1 MKIKRPFIFMYKLYA
16 KFYLY
21 DVNTKMLVGI
31 SKNLYEFLNNMD
43 QEEYVIIPDDL
54 ENEVN
59 RLLKY
64 NIFNEPNF
72 DYEIEYPQCEYI
84 EDILNNCMRTITLQV
99 TQNCNLRC
107 KYCVYSGS
115 YENRIHTNKRMSFET
130 AQKAIEFLHEHS
142 SLSAAVSIGFYGGEP
157 LLEIELIKK
166 CVDYAKK
173 IFDGKDLSFTMT
185 TNATLLTETIMDFLV
200 ENNFYVTISFDGP
213 QKIQDKNRVL
223 ADGKQGSFNIVMK
236 NVEQFLGKY
245 PEFSEHINFN
255 AVLDPTNDF
264 ECSNEFFMNYDTVQK
279 NKARGVLIS
288 TDGLKKELERDEAF
302 TIAYEYEMF
311 KNFLW
316 SCGKIKEVGSKL
328 TVSYLEQLEQLV
340 VDRAIGLEKNKKY
353 AHPGGPCLIGV
364 HKFFVSAEG
373 NFYPCER
380 VDESIECTRIGN
392 LEEGFDF
399 ERIKMLLNIGKLTEN
414 ECKQCWAFQFCTQCF
429 RSAVDGECLSKS
441 KRLSKCKA
449 TRYNAEQSLKNY
461 IVLKEYGSTFGRRLR
476 EEMDT

>member
-1 MKIKRPFIFMYKLYA
+1 MKIKRPFIFVYKLYA

-31 SKNLYEFLNNMD
+31 SKKLYELLNNMD
-43 QEEYVIIPDDL
+43 QEEYIIIPSVL

-64 NIFNEPNF
+64 DIFNEPKF

-84 EDILNNCMRTITLQV
+84 EDILKNCMRTITLQV

-130 AQKAIEFLHEHS
+130 AQKAIDFLHDHS

-157 LLEIELIKK
+157 LLEIDLIKK

-223 ADGKQGSFNIVMK
+223 ADGKHGSFNIVIK
-236 NVEQFLGKY
+236 NV
-245 PEFSEHINFN
+245 
-255 AVLDPTNDF
+255 
-264 ECSNEFFMNYDTVQK
+264 
-279 NKARGVLIS
+279 
-288 TDGLKKELERDEAF
+288 
-302 TIAYEYEMF
+302 
-311 KNFLW
+311 
-316 SCGKIKEVGSKL
+316 
-328 TVSYLEQLEQLV
+328 
-340 VDRAIGLEKNKKY
+340 
-353 AHPGGPCLIGV
+353 
-364 HKFFVSAEG
+364 
-373 NFYPCER
+373 
-380 VDESIECTRIGN
+380 
-392 LEEGFDF
+392 
-399 ERIKMLLNIGKLTEN
+399 
-414 ECKQCWAFQFCTQCF
+414 
-429 RSAVDGECLSKS
+429 
-441 KRLSKCKA
+441 
-449 TRYNAEQSLKNY
+449 
-461 IVLKEYGSTFGRRLR
+461 
-476 EEMDT
+476 